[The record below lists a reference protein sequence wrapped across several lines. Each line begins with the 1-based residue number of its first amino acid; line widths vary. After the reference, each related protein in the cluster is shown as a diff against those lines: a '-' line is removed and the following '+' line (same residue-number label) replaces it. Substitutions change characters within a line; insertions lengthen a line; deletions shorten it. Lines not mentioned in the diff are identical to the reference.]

1 MTEAEIREKTREIL
15 EAYQALTGEDIVPD
29 ITEFLHLR
37 KSAIDELSAARGRA
51 SRRAAALQNPLQP
64 EPVGNSVAS
73 PAKKAGQKKEK
84 TGQAPDPA
92 PRPVQPEPG
101 AMAAGRAGRKT
112 AEKEN
117 GPYKPPMGEEPAQQ
131 AMSDFD
137 ILRGIKDPWN

>member
-84 TGQAPDPA
+84 TGQAPEPRA
-92 PRPVQPEPG
+92 PFSRNRAPWL
-101 AMAAGRAGRKT
+101 RAGRG
-112 AEKEN
+112 ER
-117 GPYKPPMGEEPAQQ
+117 PPKKKMGHTNLPWAKNPH
-131 AMSDFD
+131 SRPCR
-137 ILRGIKDPWN
+137 ILTSCVA